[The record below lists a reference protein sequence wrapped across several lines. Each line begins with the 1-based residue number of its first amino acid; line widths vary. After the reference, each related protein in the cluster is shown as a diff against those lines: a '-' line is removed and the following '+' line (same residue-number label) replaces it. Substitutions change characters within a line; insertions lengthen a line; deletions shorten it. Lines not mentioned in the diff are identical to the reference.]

1 MENLSGKTRFDLFD
15 DAQIT
20 KLLGKIAGSEYQK
33 YKSRVSYTKLDYED
47 FVQQGWLT
55 VCLIR
60 NNGGPNDLSYMAVA
74 VRRAMFRAVEN
85 SSIIRTSNKKELWFY
100 ISGHE
105 ERMDNLVGDG
115 TRTLSEVIPDK
126 VDRFQQVENKIIVD
140 QVMSKLREEDKVEAI
155 RYMEGSPPISR
166 KRREL
171 FPKKAVRILDG
182 KEPYLNSS
190 APKKSEIPRV
200 SYDKS
205 KDRWVYYERI
215 DGKKKVLK
223 RSKSQ
228 EEVEKFALQRAN

>member
-1 MENLSGKTRFDLFD
+1 MENLSGKTGFDLFD
-15 DAQIT
+15 DVQIT

-47 FVQQGWLT
+47 FFQQGWLT

-85 SSIIRTSNKKELWFY
+85 TSIIKTGNKRELWFY

-105 ERMDNLVGDG
+105 DRMDDIVADG

-126 VDRFQQVENKIIVD
+126 VDRYNEVENKVLVD
-140 QVMSKLREEDKVEAI
+140 QVMSKLREEDKVEVI
-155 RYMEGSPPISR
+155 RYMEGKSPISR
-166 KRREL
+166 KRREM
-171 FPKKAVRILDG
+171 FPKKAIRILNG
-182 KEPYLNSS
+182 QEPYRDSS
-190 APKKSEIPRV
+190 APLKSEIPRV

-205 KDRWVYYERI
+205 KDRWVYYEKI
-215 DGKKKVLK
+215 EGKKKVLI
-223 RSKSQ
+223 RSKSK
-228 EEVEKFALQRAN
+228 EEVEGFALQRIG